1 MGGNCGGN
9 VDCARASRRLDAG
22 QHGAGEQWL
31 TAAEPR
37 TCLSSVSDTEDR
49 LVRTYKHMYN
59 AGIESCRLY
68 FLLTIKE
75 VKYIS
80 DHTLINEH
88 FKTM

>member
-1 MGGNCGGN
+1 MCGNCGGN
-9 VDCARASRRLDAG
+9 VDCARAGRRLDAG

-37 TCLSSVSDTEDR
+37 TWLSSVSDTEARQDGI
-49 LVRTYKHMYN
+49 THMYN

-68 FLLTIKE
+68 LLLTIKE